1 MAEANSLTRS
11 KSLFLDRDGTILK
24 EIEGANPETL
34 GYLTSVEQ
42 VELIEGSADA
52 IALAKN
58 LGFKVIIITNQSA
71 IARGLLTEKDFHS
84 INQKMFDLLLS
95 ANNFAIVDDLFFSPY
110 HKDGIIEEYKAE
122 HPSRKPDIGM
132 ILEAQK
138 KYNINLSK
146 SYMIGD
152 AYTDIKCGINAGTKN
167 ILVMTGYGKIA
178 YKKCLDENL
187 KIDFIASNLLD
198 AVKYIDKNVQ

>member
-1 MAEANSLTRS
+1 LNKA
-11 KSLFLDRDGTILK
+11 LFLDRDGTILK
-24 EIEGANPETL
+24 EIEGTTPETL

-52 IALAKN
+52 IVLAKN
-58 LGFKVIIITNQSA
+58 LGYKVIIITNQSA
-71 IARGLLTEKDFHS
+71 IARGFLTEKDFHQ
-84 INQKMFDLLLS
+84 INQKMYDLLLLANKS
-95 ANNFAIVDDLFFSPY
+95 AIIDDLFFSPY
-110 HKDGIIEEYKAE
+110 HKEGIIDQYKKE

-132 ILEAQK
+132 LLEAQK
-138 KYNINLSK
+138 KYDIDFTK

-152 AYTDIKCGINAGTKN
+152 AYSDIKCGINAGSKN

-178 YKKCLDENL
+178 YEKCLDENL

-198 AVKYIDKNVQ
+198 AVKYIGENAG